1 MCFGEGRERGRT
13 HLLVA
18 SELGHSTEKH
28 SGPRETWWNED
39 QILAQLQDSNWH
51 NKTSLSSQQ
60 QKIASSGCS
69 SQDTK
74 QQKVEEANQIFSGC
88 SSKCWGSVNFML
100 QGSKL
105 CIFWVR
111 IQELEFWRRDDNG
124 LYNLYCHPQGRGGIC
139 APKEPSTAGLFASWI
154 SVPAEMSHVSERLEG
169 KRITQL
175 FVCFCLP
182 YKQFGLLLGKRNNV
196 NGENRHTHIHILSK
210 ML

>member
-1 MCFGEGRERGRT
+1 
-13 HLLVA
+13 
-18 SELGHSTEKH
+18 
-28 SGPRETWWNED
+28 
-39 QILAQLQDSNWH
+39 
-51 NKTSLSSQQ
+51 
-60 QKIASSGCS
+60 
-69 SQDTK
+69 
-74 QQKVEEANQIFSGC
+74 
-88 SSKCWGSVNFML
+88 ML

-175 FVCFCLP
+175 FVCFYLP

-210 ML
+210 MLWSSYPLESDFSRARRILKRKTLAFPTISGQVVYRIICVKNNNNNNSSGYVANKTGFSVLYNEWKYGLEFHTV